1 MSGWGNAAKVAYKCL
16 SWLVQLKA
24 SLESA
29 PDMTLVLKTLVPT
42 LLVAVVLQLDAN
54 IVPRKVSLKMA
65 LEYINK
71 ITGNL
76 TVQVR
81 AAHLSPP
88 RDPSSRESWT
98 GDFFR
103 TFMWKMWRMWTL
115 PTVGWE
121 VGFWLVPWTSD
132 HLRQQQPLCLTDDV
146 CFFHVQDAFF
156 CKVQD
161 ILQYNN
167 FTKFVEDGQYITE
180 NLKMYLHPEEV
191 RIFRPP
197 SARYLSIGAAI
208 VSIFFFFCRWTAA
221 WFWRTWD
228 PRTSANLCLFFWKTS
243 PPVFG
248 TITSKGRYNGNY
260 FHSDGK
266 SVIIIFDFVAFNI

>member
-88 RDPSSRESWT
+88 RDPSNRES
-98 GDFFR
+98 
-103 TFMWKMWRMWTL
+103 
-115 PTVGWE
+115 
-121 VGFWLVPWTSD
+121 
-132 HLRQQQPLCLTDDV
+132 
-146 CFFHVQDAFF
+146 
-156 CKVQD
+156 
-161 ILQYNN
+161 
-167 FTKFVEDGQYITE
+167 
-180 NLKMYLHPEEV
+180 
-191 RIFRPP
+191 
-197 SARYLSIGAAI
+197 
-208 VSIFFFFCRWTAA
+208 
-221 WFWRTWD
+221 
-228 PRTSANLCLFFWKTS
+228 
-243 PPVFG
+243 
-248 TITSKGRYNGNY
+248 
-260 FHSDGK
+260 
-266 SVIIIFDFVAFNI
+266 